1 MQQNTHKQPFI
12 RLAYRKIMIDHLS
25 LRDLPRTVKAA
36 AVVLGAPVRLFF
48 SGMARDRQG
57 TLVDLTHGGW
67 HELQVGQHPRQR
79 YFPLLGSEESREI
92 RPEQDV
98 REHLLLFHP
107 PTHENPEQ
115 QASTSLPSCP
125 STPTHT

>member
-12 RLAYRKIMIDHLS
+12 HLAYRKIMIDHLP
-25 LRDLPRTVKAA
+25 LRDLSRTVKAA
-36 AVVLGAPVRLFF
+36 AVVLGAPVRVFF

-79 YFPLLGSEESREI
+79 YFPLLGSEESRAI

-98 REHLLLFHP
+98 WEHLVLFQP
-107 PTHENPEQ
+107 ASDEEQ
-115 QASTSLPSCP
+115 EEQA
-125 STPTHT
+125 